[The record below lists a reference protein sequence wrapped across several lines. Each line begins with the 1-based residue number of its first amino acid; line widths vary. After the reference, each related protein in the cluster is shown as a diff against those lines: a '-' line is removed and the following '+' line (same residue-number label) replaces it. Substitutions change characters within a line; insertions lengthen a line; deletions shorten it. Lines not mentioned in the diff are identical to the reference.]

1 MDGPL
6 NFFSLSRGVR
16 QGCPLSPYLFI
27 LCAKVLGNA
36 VRNDT
41 GIQGIK
47 VLDTECKISQYAD
60 DTNFSLD
67 GSLIVL
73 TF

>member
-36 VRNDT
+36 VRNDS
-41 GIQGIK
+41 GIQEIK

-60 DTNFSLD
+60 DTTFSLD
-67 GSLIVL
+67 GS
-73 TF
+73 

>member
-6 NFFSLSRGVR
+6 NFFSLSSGVT
-16 QGCPLSPYLFI
+16 QGCPLSPYLFILI

-60 DTNFSLD
+60 DTTFSLD
-67 GSLIVL
+67 GS
-73 TF
+73 

>member
-41 GIQGIK
+41 GPIQGIK
-47 VLDTECKISQYAD
+47 VLDTECKISQYVD

-67 GSLIVL
+67 GS
-73 TF
+73 

>member
-16 QGCPLSPYLFI
+16 QGCPLSPYLCI
-27 LCAKVLGNA
+27 LFAKVLGNA

-41 GIQGIK
+41 GIQVIK
-47 VLDTECKISQYAD
+47 DLDTECKISQYAD
-60 DTNFSLD
+60 DTTFSLD
-67 GSLIVL
+67 GS
-73 TF
+73 